1 MALGFAG
8 YTRSLSRKRI
18 AISNNVEVSPL
29 DSNSTTPLKRMRSG
43 ILTVNSE
50 RSRLEAL
57 PEDILIRV
65 LCGVDHE
72 DLKQLY
78 HVSKTI
84 KEAALIAKQ
93 WHFEYST
100 PKKKTPAFRTP
111 IEMEEANEFPE
122 IEVEAPN
129 APMRKS
135 KSRLSGRK
143 LADISVALF
152 ASTDE
157 E

>member
-1 MALGFAG
+1 MALGFGG

-18 AISNNVEVSPL
+18 VVSTDVEASPQ
-29 DSNSTTPLKRMRSG
+29 DSSSMTPLKRMRSG
-43 ILTVNSE
+43 AFTPNSE
-50 RSRLEAL
+50 KSRLEEL
-57 PEDILIRV
+57 PQDILIRV

-100 PKKKTPAFRTP
+100 PKKKTFALQTAIALDDEKEIP
-111 IEMEEANEFPE
+111 EME
-122 IEVEAPN
+122 APK
-129 APMRKS
+129 APLRKF
-135 KSRLSGRK
+135 KSRLSGKK
-143 LADISVALF
+143 LSDISVALF
-152 ASTDE
+152 A
-157 E
+157 